1 MDETKFDWVDDGDGT
16 LSARYGSL
24 FFMVTPHADDQWTA
38 RVSVK
43 GVAIY
48 DESFDGRDAAIR
60 WCGRR
65 LPEIVDPLV
74 ATARAE
80 AALAERE
87 ALVFYVDRALRDALG
102 GVFRTAYVLAVADA
116 FRARTTPATLST
128 ETLAAIAEARGLRVV
143 EPGLLAG
150 IDATA
155 LATAERE
162 RDEAR
167 AELASV
173 RADLAALTERV
184 ETEIPAACAAVRER
198 AIEECVAAALT
209 HTIAPGLALS
219 EPDADPTQVALARV
233 VHRAVTAVVDTL
245 RALAASQPAPVDSLD
260 VDPAAGALR

>member
-102 GVFRTAYVLAVADA
+102 GAFRTAYVLAVADA

-143 EPGLLAG
+143 EPELLA
-150 IDATA
+150 A
-155 LATAERE
+155 AERE

-167 AELASV
+167 AELAQE

-184 ETEIPAACAAVRER
+184 ETEIPATAEAVRTR

-233 VHRAVTAVVDTL
+233 VHRTVSAVVDTL
-245 RALAASQPAPVDSLD
+245 RALATPQPAPVDSLD

>member
-1 MDETKFDWVDDGDGT
+1 MKNGQPEAQDFTTGELIEALRARNFDVLTAPVHAEITRAQREATRAECAAETEAK
-16 LSARYGSL
+16 L
-24 FFMVTPHADDQWTA
+24 
-38 RVSVK
+38 
-43 GVAIY
+43 
-48 DESFDGRDAAIR
+48 
-60 WCGRR
+60 
-65 LPEIVDPLV
+65 

-116 FRARTTPATLST
+116 FRARTTSATLST

-143 EPGLLAG
+143 EPGLLA
-150 IDATA
+150 
-155 LATAERE
+155 TAERE

-167 AELASV
+167 AELASM
-173 RADLAALTERV
+173 RADLAALTARV

-198 AIEECVAAALT
+198 TIAQCVAAALT

-219 EPDADPTQVALARV
+219 EPNADPTQVALARV
-233 VHRAVTAVVDTL
+233 VHRTVSAVVDTL
-245 RALAASQPAPVDSLD
+245 RALATPQPAPADSLD